1 MPDGSDVWSAFPASP
16 VVVAKAS
23 EIAAGVDSSVLLVL
37 KAAVLELVELVVPT
51 AADDDND
58 HPAALSR
65 SEYCMLQRT
74 MSFLAAVPG
83 AQLVRRGQHA
93 FSMPS
98 PRFVQGTEFCSSQTE
113 G

>member
-1 MPDGSDVWSAFPASP
+1 
-16 VVVAKAS
+16 
-23 EIAAGVDSSVLLVL
+23 VDSSVLLVL
-37 KAAVLELVELVVPT
+37 EVAVLELVELVELVVVC
-51 AADDDND
+51 ADDDDND

-113 G
+113 GWSM

>member
-1 MPDGSDVWSAFPASP
+1 
-16 VVVAKAS
+16 
-23 EIAAGVDSSVLLVL
+23 VDSSVLLVL
-37 KAAVLELVELVVPT
+37 EVVVLKLVELVELVVVC
-51 AADDDND
+51 ADDDND

-65 SEYCMLQRT
+65 SEYCILQRT

-113 G
+113 GWSM